1 MVAHGRGP
9 DDARALEGPDEALA
23 GGDPGHTRPVSAW
36 QLGFL
41 FLAGLGGGLTGSVAG
56 LASLV
61 SYPALLAVG
70 LPPVVANVTN
80 TVAMLGTT
88 AGSVAGSRPEL
99 VGQGRTLLRLSLLT
113 GVGGAVGG
121 ALLLVTPS
129 DTFEVIVP
137 WLIALAS
144 LLLVVAPRLR
154 RWAER
159 RAESSGAGR
168 GATPLGPLTLAA
180 AFAVALYG
188 GYFGA
193 AAGVMMLALLSVAW
207 SQSLARSNAA
217 KNVAGGAANV
227 VAAVVFAF
235 VAPVNW
241 VAVAVLG
248 AGLLVGSRTGPAIV
262 RRVPATPLRIAIALA
277 GLGLA
282 VSLWLQA

>member
-1 MVAHGRGP
+1 VTG
-9 DDARALEGPDEALA
+9 
-23 GGDPGHTRPVSAW
+23 W
-36 QLGFL
+36 QLAFL
-41 FLAGLGGGLTGSVAG
+41 FVAGIGGGLTGSVAG

-80 TVAMLGTT
+80 TVAMIGTT

-99 VGQGRTLLRLSLLT
+99 RGQGRVLLRLCALT
-113 GVGGAVGG
+113 AVGGAAGG

-129 DTFEVIVP
+129 EAFAAIVP

-144 LLLVVAPRLR
+144 VLLVVAPRLR
-154 RWAER
+154 AWAQR
-159 RAESSGAGR
+159 HAEESGPT
-168 GATPLGPLTLAA
+168 TPLGPATMLAA
-180 AFAVALYG
+180 FGVAVYG

-193 AAGVMMLALLSVAW
+193 AAGVMMLALLSVSW

-217 KNVAGGAANV
+217 KNLATGAANV
-227 VAAVVFAF
+227 VAAVVFAI
-235 VAPVNW
+235 VAPVDW
-241 VAVAVLG
+241 AVVGVLA
-248 AGLLVGSRTGPAIV
+248 AGLLVGSRIGPAIV

-282 VSLWLQA
+282 ASLWFGR

>member
-1 MVAHGRGP
+1 MTA
-9 DDARALEGPDEALA
+9 A
-23 GGDPGHTRPVSAW
+23 T
-36 QLGFL
+36 LGLL
-41 FLAGLGGGLTGSVAG
+41 FLAGLGGGFTGAVAG
-56 LASLV
+56 LASLI

-80 TVAMLGTT
+80 TVAMIGTT

-99 VGQGRTLLRLSLLT
+99 KGQGPVLVRLCLLT
-113 GVGGAVGG
+113 AVGGAAGG
-121 ALLLVTPS
+121 ALLLVTPG
-129 DTFEVIVP
+129 DTFASVVP

-144 LLLVVAPRLR
+144 VLLVVAPRLR
-154 RWAER
+154 QWAER
-159 RAESSGAGR
+159 RTEEGA
-168 GATPLGPLTLAA
+168 ASTPLGPLTLVA
-180 AFAVALYG
+180 AFGVAVYG

-217 KNVAGGAANV
+217 KNVATGAANI

-235 VAPVNW
+235 TGPVNW
-241 VAVAVLG
+241 AAAGVLC
-248 AGLLVGSRTGPAIV
+248 AGLLVGSRIGPVLV
-262 RRVPATPLRIAIALA
+262 RRVPATPLRIAIGLA